1 MAFYIYNQDHIYVY
15 SEDVLTTSYVYSEDG
30 SIKHGLSPD
39 KKGYDTEA
47 AAQAIIDSNPTWIAT
62 AKAEGATFS
71 VIEANPN

>member
-47 AAQAIIDSNPTWIAT
+47 AAQAVIDSNPTWIAT
-62 AKAEGATFS
+62 EISNGATFL
-71 VIEANPN
+71 VIERN